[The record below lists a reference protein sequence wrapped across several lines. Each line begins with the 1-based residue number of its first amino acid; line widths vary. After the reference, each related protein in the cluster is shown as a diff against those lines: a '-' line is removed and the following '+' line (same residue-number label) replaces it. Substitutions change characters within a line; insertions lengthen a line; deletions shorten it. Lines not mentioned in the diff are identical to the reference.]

1 MKITICGS
9 IKFAKELVEI
19 SKELEK
25 RGHTPLMQEDM
36 YKVAD
41 GTAEELIDIA
51 NGVETAE
58 IKRNT
63 IILKLGIS

>member
-36 YKVAD
+36 YKLLM
-41 GTAEELIDIA
+41 EQQ
-51 NGVETAE
+51 
-58 IKRNT
+58 RN
-63 IILKLGIS
+63 